1 MDSVNGDDLNKGG
14 SDTKVGRLK
23 RGGGRA
29 ARHKMRSEP
38 LAADV
43 KPVRPGLSGG
53 QYRPLTKVQVL
64 QIEQTIYQIL
74 DEIGLSQ
81 APNSGV
87 NYMTA
92 FGARSGEDGRLRFSR
107 EVVDKAL
114 GLAEKDI
121 TLYGRDPK
129 FDMCLSGTRVHYGT
143 AGAAVHLV
151 DLKNNEYRD
160 SKLTDIYDAARIV
173 QQMDNI
179 HFFQRPMVARDIS
192 EPGSLDLNT
201 VYACIKGTSKHIG
214 TSFTEAKFVGPCLSM
229 LHEVAGGEAAW
240 RERPFVSNSNCFV
253 VPPLRFATESCLV
266 MEEVVKAG
274 MPVLLLSAGQAG
286 ATAPASVAG
295 AVAQAV
301 AEVLAGLVYVN
312 AMVPSH
318 PAIAGTWPFVSDL
331 RTGAMSGGS
340 GEQGLLTAACAQMLQ
355 HFGLPGGAAAGM
367 ADAKLPDA
375 QSGYEKGS
383 TLVMAGLS
391 GLNMV
396 YEAAGMHASLM
407 GFCLESLVIDNDML
421 GQCLRCVRGVEVSE
435 ENLSLE
441 VFRDVCLNGPGH
453 YLGHA
458 QTLSLM
464 QTEYI
469 YPELADRSSPK
480 EWEELGKPVLVNEAA
495 AKVSAILDGSESGL
509 LDAEIDARLRASFDL
524 LLSDGK

>member
-1 MDSVNGDDLNKGG
+1 MDDVNGDMTQEKA
-14 SDTKVGRLK
+14 SRPK
-23 RGGGRA
+23 RGGGRM
-29 ARHKMRSEP
+29 ARHKVRSSP
-38 LAADV
+38 LAEDV
-43 KPVRPGLSGG
+43 KPVRPGLNGG
-53 QYRPLTKVQVL
+53 QYRPLSAAQVA

-81 APNSGV
+81 APESGV
-87 NYMTA
+87 AYMTA
-92 FGARSGEDGRLRFSR
+92 FGARAGDDGRVRFSR
-107 EVVDKAL
+107 EIVDKAL
-114 GLAEKDI
+114 SLARKDI
-121 TLYGRDPK
+121 TLYGRDPQ
-129 FDMCLSGTRVHYGT
+129 FDLHLSGSRVHYGT

-151 DLKNNEYRD
+151 DIKNNEYRE
-160 SKLTDIYDAARIV
+160 SHLADIYDAARIV

-179 HFFQRPMVARDIS
+179 HFFQRPMVARDIPD
-192 EPGSLDLNT
+192 PGALDLNT
-201 VYACIKGTSKHIG
+201 VYACVKGTTKHIG
-214 TSFTEAKFVGPCLSM
+214 TSFTEAEFVGPSIEM
-229 LHEVAGGEAAW
+229 LHEIAGGEAAW
-240 RERPFVSNSNCFV
+240 RDRPFVSNSNCFV

-286 ATAPASVAG
+286 ATAPASIAG

-312 AMVPSH
+312 AMIPGH

-367 ADAKLPDA
+367 ADAKMPDA

-421 GQCLRCVRGVEVSE
+421 GQCMRCVRGVDVSE
-435 ENLSLE
+435 DSLSLD
-441 VFRDVCLNGPGH
+441 VFRDVCIDGPGH
-453 YLGHA
+453 YLGHS

-464 QTEYI
+464 QSEYI
-469 YPELADRSSPK
+469 YPDLSDRSSPK
-480 EWEELGKPVLVNEAA
+480 EWEELGKPVLVEEAA
-495 AKVSAILDGSESGL
+495 AKV
-509 LDAEIDARLRASFDL
+509 AEITGRSDNSVLYADIDSRLQERFEL
-524 LLSDGK
+524 LL